1 MLIITMMTMTM
12 NHDYYDHDHD
22 YEDHDKN
29 AHHVILPGQLGGDQ
43 PRSGWTGWY
52 QIFCFVQGCLFIWK
66 YDAKT

>member
-29 AHHVILPGQLGGDQ
+29 AYHVISGQLGGDQ
-43 PRSGWTGWY
+43 PRSGWIGWY
-52 QIFCFVQGCLFIWK
+52 QIFRFVHIWK
-66 YDAKT
+66 YVQKYEHIC